1 MSNYADIL
9 IDNYKKKLNLVQT
22 NMNTRGIFPDRT
34 EPLKFLDSGS
44 ENILK
49 TIFRLRVCFLEELTI
64 LFSFCYS
71 KQKFESLIID
81 LEEKQGYIQSQT
93 SKDYGKYFILTPK
106 ALYYL
111 YTDRTTPYSECN
123 ISEDKFPKES
133 KLIMHKCI
141 NGIFSEMVFKRL
153 TEAVWSKY
161 QQQDKDFRKL
171 YARKQFLKNFVY
183 DKGAKAYKK
192 EEAEAFALSHI
203 HVLNNDT
210 ELFERFKRFA
220 AYMKEHPDD
229 EILRFNYL
237 KDFYNS
243 LRMGRE
249 KALDNTMFILNDI
262 FSNIYRDKFFT
273 YRNTLYNLSNKS
285 SKLKD
290 EFTLFTADEFIR
302 ILGITRR
309 SLLNTQKATKS
320 EEELSEI
327 LKKIDDLDRKI
338 EQLQRIKAN
347 LEEQFEVMVFDKIGA
362 NDCALFTPDVITFES
377 LKNLNVYI
385 TSCTLNQTGKYCLEF
400 SIVQPTSE
408 EVAISYLFSR
418 IEAIHKFYR
427 NNLLMFDYRIKIV
440 TYTPKQKELL
450 ETKLA
455 TVREDFEMI
464 PEYAMLLLT
473 FDEAIEVVSTKRHF
487 RERYEVFNDIKKYV

>member
-1 MSNYADIL
+1 MNSYADTL
-9 IDNYKKKLNLVQT
+9 IDNYKKKLNMVQT

-34 EPLKFLDSGS
+34 EPLNVLDYGS
-44 ENILK
+44 ECILK

-93 SKDYGKYFILTPK
+93 SKDYGKYFTLTPK

-111 YTDRTTPYSECN
+111 YTDREIPYSECN
-123 ISEDKFPKES
+123 ISDDKFPKES

-141 NGIFSEMVFKRL
+141 NGIFSEMIFTRL
-153 TEAVWSKY
+153 TEAVWNKY

-171 YARKQFLKNFVY
+171 YARAQFLKHFVY

-210 ELFERFKRFA
+210 ELFERFKRFT
-220 AYMKEHPDD
+220 AYMKEHPKDR
-229 EILRFNYL
+229 ILRFNYL

-302 ILGITRR
+302 ILGVTRR
-309 SLLNTQKATKS
+309 SLLNTQKATKN
-320 EEELSEI
+320 EAELSEI

-338 EQLQRIKAN
+338 EQLQRIKTN
-347 LEEQFEVMVFDKIGA
+347 LTEEFELMVFDKIGA
-362 NDCALFTPDVITFES
+362 NDCALFTPDVITLES

-385 TSCTLNQTGKYCLEF
+385 TSCTLNQSGKYCLEF

-440 TYTPKQKELL
+440 TYTQRQKELL
-450 ETKLA
+450 ETKLI
-455 TVREDFEMI
+455 TVKDDFSKLS
-464 PEYAMLLLT
+464 EYAMLLLV
-473 FDEAIEVVSTKRHF
+473 FDEAIKVVSTKQHF
-487 RERYEVFNDIKKYV
+487 KERYIVFNDLKKYI